1 MKSVKRRR
9 REFRQDQQKQTSPE
23 PSSLSGV
30 ELTAK
35 LGGLYFFSGL
45 PALIYQIV
53 WQRLLVLHS
62 GVGTTSVAIIVA
74 AYLLGIGCGSYLGA
88 GLSRRLSPRQ
98 AITAFAIF
106 EVAVAICGFI
116 SPWVLYDVLY
126 LHFGWAY
133 ANVWVAGGLHF
144 AALIVPTTL
153 MGATLPL
160 MTRALVRDIDLAPRS
175 IGILYGMNTLGAAA
189 GAALAPWLL
198 LPWVGVSG
206 TCSVAAAV
214 NFSVAL
220 VALRLRGR
228 LSSSL
233 DATADTLG
241 ADALAIE
248 QPTEQAA
255 LSPAAAAARDTPFAF
270 WVALYFCGGFV
281 AIGLEILW
289 FRILDVAVKST
300 AYTFGTL
307 LATYLS
313 CMALGSILGS
323 RHMDRVT
330 QPLSHF
336 LWLQWMITASS
347 AASVL
352 LLLYIPS
359 GWWGMSWLYNYWGEA
374 EPIFPSWQRP
384 WATMALY
391 ILLPLFL
398 MGYATYCMGYSFC
411 VLQRGVQR
419 EARLSGYRVGVLQAV
434 NIAGCIAGSLAVG
447 LWLLSVLGTA
457 ATLQVLVALGGG
469 FAVMGYSLCGR
480 SAKFLGCVAT
490 TLLAAWL
497 IPSNN
502 AFWLRLHGHDST
514 SAAVIAEDVTGV
526 ANVAPLSNSDNWR
539 VGVNGKAQS
548 NLPFGGFHSKLG
560 AIPSTLHPNPKSIAI
575 IGLGSGNTAWS
586 AACRDET
593 EEITVFEIC
602 TAEALLLPHYKRLGN
617 WRDVNTFLDDQRVKI
632 DGRDARFALMT
643 EERQYD
649 LIEADAIRSN
659 GAFAGYLYSVEFFQ
673 LCSTRLKTGGLMCT
687 WAPTPGTILTFT
699 TAFPYVL
706 QLDGGYILVGSNQPI
721 TLDREAWAAKFDSP
735 RLSTYLGQDVV
746 RECLTSISQAT
757 LYLAEPEPGMP
768 NTDLFPFDEFRN

>member
-1 MKSVKRRR
+1 MKLARRR
-9 REFRQDQQKQTSPE
+9 RRDIRTAPQKQWPPE
-23 PSSLSGV
+23 PNSASKAS
-30 ELTAK
+30 LTAK
-35 LGGLYFFSGL
+35 LAGLYFFSGL

-88 GLSRRLSPRQ
+88 GLSRRLSPGQ
-98 AITAFAIF
+98 AMTAFAIF
-106 EVAVAICGFI
+106 ELAVAICGFV

-126 LHFGWAY
+126 QQLGWAY
-133 ANVWVAGGLHF
+133 ADVWVAGVLHF

-160 MTRALVRDIDLAPRS
+160 MTRALVRDIDLAPQS

-189 GAALAPWLL
+189 GAALAPWVL
-198 LPWVGVSG
+198 LPWVGVAG
-206 TCSVAAAV
+206 ACSVAAAV

-220 VALRLRGR
+220 VALRLRGH
-228 LSSSL
+228 LSSVHEG
-233 DATADTLG
+233 TASQLET
-241 ADALAIE
+241 AVLASEHPSVSTGIV
-248 QPTEQAA
+248 
-255 LSPAAAAARDTPFAF
+255 PAYTTPFGF
-270 WVALYFCGGFV
+270 WVVLYFCGGFC

-313 CMALGSILGS
+313 CMALGSIMGT
-323 RHMDRVT
+323 RHLDRVS
-330 QPLSHF
+330 QPLAHF
-336 LWLQWMITASS
+336 LWLQWMITASA

-359 GWWGMSWLYNYWGEA
+359 GWWGMSWLYNYWGEP
-374 EPIFPSWQRP
+374 EPIFPSWQSTL
-384 WATMALY
+384 ATTALY
-391 ILLPLFL
+391 GLLPLFL
-398 MGYATYCMGYSFC
+398 MGYSTYCMGYSFC

-447 LWLLSVLGTA
+447 LWLLSALGTA
-457 ATLQVLVALGGG
+457 ATLQVLVVLGAG
-469 FAVMGYSLCGR
+469 FAGMGYILCGR
-480 SAKFLGCVAT
+480 SVKFLACVAS

-497 IPSNN
+497 IPNN
-502 AFWLRLHGHDST
+502 NVFWLRFHGHNKT

-526 ANVAPLSNSDNWR
+526 ASVAPLSNSDSWR

-560 AIPSTLHPNPKSIAI
+560 AIPSTLHPDPKSIAI

-586 AACRDET
+586 AACREET
-593 EEITVFEIC
+593 EEIIVFEIC
-602 TAEALLLPHYKRLGN
+602 TAEALLLPQYKRLGN
-617 WRDVNTFLDDQRVKI
+617 WPDVNTFLDDPRVKI

-673 LCSTRLKTGGLMCT
+673 LCRKRLNTGGLMCT

-699 TAFPYVL
+699 TAFPHVL

-721 TLDREAWAAKFDSP
+721 SLDREAWAAKFDGTQ
-735 RLSTYLGQDVV
+735 LSAYLGEDVV

-757 LYLAEPEPGMP
+757 LYSMEPEPGMP